1 MLEKAVAT
9 AAAAAVVEVSEKVM
23 SHIQLTACYSVHI
36 HTRVRVQASSRIQSN
51 TDIEYKKKKK
61 EKKTES
67 LGGGTYINRRVLVL
81 FVCPFAYLF
90 VCLFRTVL
98 IAL

>member
-51 TDIEYKKKKK
+51 TDIEYKKKQ
-61 EKKTES
+61 
-67 LGGGTYINRRVLVL
+67 RVLV
-81 FVCPFAYLF
+81 V
-90 VCLFRTVL
+90 VHT
-98 IAL
+98 

>member
-67 LGGGTYINRRVLVL
+67 LGGGTYKTGECWSCS
-81 FVCPFAYLF
+81 FVRSLTYLF
-90 VCLFRTVL
+90 VYLERS
-98 IAL
+98 